1 MVYVCSFPFAK
12 HIFFIFCWS
21 RFSLDAG
28 AVTLL
33 LAPDRF
39 GERQCRRLF
48 QYRERVICSLALVH
62 ALNLVWAALFAAK
75 VRVTAPACVVLRVK
89 KRAIILIFGN
99 LVSWTLLA
107 RPSVHCAVGRAL
119 TVSGAG
125 ATSSAVSPCSSL
137 RRTVLHTTMLAGLLL
152 WMREE
157 AICDVTSEA
166 LVPKTVAAAIM
177 ASSFS
182 WVDPKSVSCS
192 LSPYTC
198 TSLCSTLPTLWVCC
212 LFGCPRYRL
221 FFTKGRTS
229 DSQSHTLLP

>member
-1 MVYVCSFPFAK
+1 M
-12 HIFFIFCWS
+12 
-21 RFSLDAG
+21 
-28 AVTLL
+28 L

-99 LVSWTLLA
+99 LVSWTLL
-107 RPSVHCAVGRAL
+107 RTAVRAL
-119 TVSGAG
+119 
-125 ATSSAVSPCSSL
+125 C
-137 RRTVLHTTMLAGLLL
+137 RRTCSHGIWRRRHIFSRFTMLVAEAHSLHTTMLAGLLL